1 MSQAK
6 IFKLLSEAYGL
17 TWSGGIAAE
26 VIDGCP
32 VTLKE
37 DRYYVQ
43 VSAYMPER
51 VYEAKHEIFNE
62 QMKAVKGVKC
72 GFDKKTSRITTVL
85 SQPNRVVEQYGALRE
100 IIKQYA
106 APYVEEDKCPYCG
119 QGECDMAAIYNN
131 QYRRVHVRCHQYHT
145 DRTRDVVLSGQGN
158 LAMGIIGALAGA
170 VLFMAIALAIG
181 IFAERS
187 YGWFFVLATFAAL
200 GGYKLF
206 HGPYGRTGMVTVTL
220 CSILSMVLYLFCEMV
235 YLIAQYYELA
245 IGEVL
250 KQWPAVIQIAFSPDN
265 LAESWF
271 QLIFFLGGL
280 AWFLIKRPLSK
291 QKVVIGSAMV
301 FVFCACK
308 NLSLVV

>member
-1 MSQAK
+1 MIWQPFIIINTGESMC
-6 IFKLLSEAYGL
+6 G
-17 TWSGGIAAE
+17 
-26 VIDGCP
+26 VISIIQTGRGMLCCP
-32 VTLKE
+32 V
-37 DRYYVQ
+37 R
-43 VSAYMPER
+43 
-51 VYEAKHEIFNE
+51 
-62 QMKAVKGVKC
+62 
-72 GFDKKTSRITTVL
+72 
-85 SQPNRVVEQYGALRE
+85 
-100 IIKQYA
+100 
-106 APYVEEDKCPYCG
+106 
-119 QGECDMAAIYNN
+119 AIW
-131 QYRRVHVRCHQYHT
+131 QWE
-145 DRTRDVVLSGQGN
+145 SS
-158 LAMGIIGALAGA
+158 

-291 QKVVIGSAMV
+291 QKVVGTMDVMDDFNRA
-301 FVFCACK
+301 
-308 NLSLVV
+308 L

>member
-1 MSQAK
+1 M
-6 IFKLLSEAYGL
+6 
-17 TWSGGIAAE
+17 
-26 VIDGCP
+26 
-32 VTLKE
+32 
-37 DRYYVQ
+37 
-43 VSAYMPER
+43 
-51 VYEAKHEIFNE
+51 
-62 QMKAVKGVKC
+62 
-72 GFDKKTSRITTVL
+72 L
-85 SQPNRVVEQYGALRE
+85 SQVRSVLDE
-100 IIKQYA
+100 IPGIGPA
-106 APYVEEDKCPYCG
+106 
-119 QGECDMAAIYNN
+119 
-131 QYRRVHVRCHQYHT
+131 RRK
-145 DRTRDVVLSGQGN
+145 
-158 LAMGIIGALAGA
+158 
-170 VLFMAIALAIG
+170 ALAIG

-291 QKVVIGSAMV
+291 QRVVGTMDVMDDFNRA
-301 FVFCACK
+301 
-308 NLSLVV
+308 L

>member
-17 TWSGGIAAE
+17 TWSGGIEAE

-106 APYVEEDKCPYCG
+106 ANVIWQPFIIINTGESMCAVISIIQTGRGMLCCPVR
-119 QGECDMAAIYNN
+119 AIW
-131 QYRRVHVRCHQYHT
+131 QWESS
-145 DRTRDVVLSGQGN
+145 VLSQVQCSLWRLHWQSASLQKDLMVGFLSWQ
-158 LAMGIIGALAGA
+158 
-170 VLFMAIALAIG
+170 
-181 IFAERS
+181 RS
-187 YGWFFVLATFAAL
+187 Q
-200 GGYKLF
+200 
-206 HGPYGRTGMVTVTL
+206 R
-220 CSILSMVLYLFCEMV
+220 
-235 YLIAQYYELA
+235 
-245 IGEVL
+245 
-250 KQWPAVIQIAFSPDN
+250 
-265 LAESWF
+265 
-271 QLIFFLGGL
+271 
-280 AWFLIKRPLSK
+280 
-291 QKVVIGSAMV
+291 
-301 FVFCACK
+301 
-308 NLSLVV
+308 

>member
-1 MSQAK
+1 M
-6 IFKLLSEAYGL
+6 
-17 TWSGGIAAE
+17 
-26 VIDGCP
+26 
-32 VTLKE
+32 
-37 DRYYVQ
+37 
-43 VSAYMPER
+43 
-51 VYEAKHEIFNE
+51 
-62 QMKAVKGVKC
+62 
-72 GFDKKTSRITTVL
+72 
-85 SQPNRVVEQYGALRE
+85 
-100 IIKQYA
+100 
-106 APYVEEDKCPYCG
+106 
-119 QGECDMAAIYNN
+119 
-131 QYRRVHVRCHQYHT
+131 
-145 DRTRDVVLSGQGN
+145 LSGQGN
-158 LAMGIIGALAGA
+158 LAMGIIGALSGA

-250 KQWPAVIQIAFSPDN
+250 KQWPAVIQIAFSLDN

-291 QKVVIGSAMV
+291 QKVVGTMDVMDDFNRA
-301 FVFCACK
+301 
-308 NLSLVV
+308 L

>member
-1 MSQAK
+1 MHCKWLQCIWKLDIMNGQSVTNNRICGGNVMSQAK

-106 APYVEEDKCPYCG
+106 APYVEEDKNVIWQLFIIINTGESMCGVISIIQTGRGMLCCPVR
-119 QGECDMAAIYNN
+119 AIW
-131 QYRRVHVRCHQYHT
+131 QWESS
-145 DRTRDVVLSGQGN
+145 VLSQVQCSLWRLHWQSASLQKDLMVGFLSWQ
-158 LAMGIIGALAGA
+158 
-170 VLFMAIALAIG
+170 
-181 IFAERS
+181 RS
-187 YGWFFVLATFAAL
+187 Q
-200 GGYKLF
+200 
-206 HGPYGRTGMVTVTL
+206 R
-220 CSILSMVLYLFCEMV
+220 
-235 YLIAQYYELA
+235 
-245 IGEVL
+245 
-250 KQWPAVIQIAFSPDN
+250 
-265 LAESWF
+265 
-271 QLIFFLGGL
+271 
-280 AWFLIKRPLSK
+280 
-291 QKVVIGSAMV
+291 
-301 FVFCACK
+301 
-308 NLSLVV
+308 

>member
-1 MSQAK
+1 MVRSARSSNSTQ
-6 IFKLLSEAYGL
+6 LLMLRKTSVL
-17 TWSGGIAAE
+17 TADRAN
-26 VIDGCP
+26 VIWQPFIIINTGESMCGVISIIQTGRGMLCCP
-32 VTLKE
+32 V
-37 DRYYVQ
+37 R
-43 VSAYMPER
+43 
-51 VYEAKHEIFNE
+51 
-62 QMKAVKGVKC
+62 
-72 GFDKKTSRITTVL
+72 
-85 SQPNRVVEQYGALRE
+85 
-100 IIKQYA
+100 
-106 APYVEEDKCPYCG
+106 
-119 QGECDMAAIYNN
+119 AIW
-131 QYRRVHVRCHQYHT
+131 QWE
-145 DRTRDVVLSGQGN
+145 SS
-158 LAMGIIGALAGA
+158 

-206 HGPYGRTGMVTVTL
+206 YGPYGRTGMVTVTL

-291 QKVVIGSAMV
+291 QKVVGTMDVMDDFNRA
-301 FVFCACK
+301 
-308 NLSLVV
+308 L

>member
-1 MSQAK
+1 M
-6 IFKLLSEAYGL
+6 
-17 TWSGGIAAE
+17 
-26 VIDGCP
+26 
-32 VTLKE
+32 
-37 DRYYVQ
+37 
-43 VSAYMPER
+43 
-51 VYEAKHEIFNE
+51 
-62 QMKAVKGVKC
+62 
-72 GFDKKTSRITTVL
+72 
-85 SQPNRVVEQYGALRE
+85 
-100 IIKQYA
+100 
-106 APYVEEDKCPYCG
+106 
-119 QGECDMAAIYNN
+119 
-131 QYRRVHVRCHQYHT
+131 
-145 DRTRDVVLSGQGN
+145 LSGQGN

-250 KQWPAVIQIAFSPDN
+250 KQ
-265 LAESWF
+265 SWF

-291 QKVVIGSAMV
+291 QKVVGTMDVMDDFNRA
-301 FVFCACK
+301 
-308 NLSLVV
+308 L